1 MSSKTKSREEAGEF
15 IQDIYA
21 VISFTSAIFLLLA
34 LFTDKTG
41 IVGTY
46 LAEALA
52 WLLGWGRYLLPFSLL
67 VLGALLTSHVKR
79 EWETTLE
86 GAVLVG
92 LSILAFSHIM
102 IPLEKMFEKEA
113 LFSHGGFL
121 GFILAYPLV
130 WLVKPVGAGVI
141 IGGLFFTG
149 LVLTFRAP
157 LREIISPLLLL
168 FKSTEPPPLKEGTPL
183 ALPFEEEEVPEPTQV
198 LEETSTEEETVKISL
213 SSQSPKPKEKEE
225 LVSPLEVIRQKK
237 KIDMFFHTSPAKK
250 KKTAHEMKSAVEKT
264 LRDFGIP
271 ARIVNSIR
279 GPTVTRFEVQ
289 LERGVKVNRLLAI
302 EEDIALALA
311 SPDVRILA
319 PIPGKSA
326 IGIEVPNRHRSF
338 VYLGDIV
345 KEPEFQNFK
354 SPLGVAIGKDIT
366 GESVIIDLRDL
377 PHLLIAGATGSG
389 KSVNLN
395 AVIVS
400 ILLRALPTEAKMI
413 FIDPK
418 RIELNVFEGLP
429 HLVVPVVTNPK
440 QAAAALAWSVEEMER
455 RFDLLSQAK
464 VRNIAAYHSQIK
476 KSLPYLIIIIDEL
489 ADLMMIAPR
498 EVEDSICRL
507 AQLGRAVG
515 IHLIVAT
522 QRPSSDIITGLIKSN
537 ITSRIAFAVSSQVD
551 SRVILDTP
559 GAEKL
564 VGKGDMLFSTPRWLK
579 PRRLQGA
586 YITEAEIERV
596 VNFWREQ
603 EQPAYDMEVLETRRL
618 QTVLEDYEDELLE
631 QAAELVIKN
640 KQASVSYL
648 QRKLRLGYARAA
660 RLMDMLEEK
669 GIVGPHQGS
678 KPRKVLL
685 SWEEWENIRTWPR
698 RGEH

>member
-1 MSSKTKSREEAGEF
+1 MSNKTKSREEAGEF

-21 VISFTSAIFLLLA
+21 VVSFTTAIFLLLA

-41 IVGTY
+41 LLGNY
-46 LAEALA
+46 LALALA
-52 WLLGWGRYLLPFSLL
+52 WLLGWGRYLLPFLLL
-67 VLGALLTSHVKR
+67 VLAALLTSHIKR

-102 IPLEKMFEKEA
+102 VPLEKMFEKEA
-113 LFSHGGFL
+113 LFSHGGFF

-130 WLVKPVGAGVI
+130 WLVKPVGAEVI
-141 IGGLFFTG
+141 ISGLFLTG

-157 LREIISPLLLL
+157 LREIVFLLLWL
-168 FKSTEPPPLKEGTPL
+168 FKSTAPKLAKERTPL
-183 ALPFEEEEVPEPTQV
+183 ALPFEEEETEPTQA
-198 LEETSTEEETVKISL
+198 LEELSAEEETVKISL
-213 SSQSPKPKEKEE
+213 TFQPPKLKEKEE

-237 KIDMFFHTSPAKK
+237 KIDMFFRSSPPKK
-250 KKTAHEMKSAVEKT
+250 KKTAHEMKSALEKA
-264 LRDFGIP
+264 LHDFGLP
-271 ARIVNSIR
+271 ARIVNSVK

-326 IGIEVPNRHRSF
+326 VGIEVPNLHRSF

-345 KEPEFQNFK
+345 KESEFQNFK

-395 AVIVS
+395 SVIVS
-400 ILLRALPTEAKMI
+400 VLLRALPTEVKMI
-413 FIDPK
+413 FVDPK
-418 RIELNVFEGLP
+418 RIELNIFEGLP

-440 QAAAALAWSVEEMER
+440 QAAAALAWTVGEMER

-464 VRNIAAYHSQIK
+464 VRNITVFNSQTREP
-476 KSLPYLIIIIDEL
+476 LPYLLIVIDEL

-515 IHLIVAT
+515 IHLVVAT
-522 QRPSSDIITGLIKSN
+522 QRPSADIITGLIKSN

-551 SRVILDTP
+551 SRVIIDTP

-586 YITEAEIERV
+586 YITEAEIERI

-603 EQPAYDMEVLETRRL
+603 EQPAYDMEVLETKRL
-618 QTVLEDYEDELLE
+618 QTVLENYEDELLE

-678 KPRKVLL
+678 KPREVLL
-685 SWEEWENIRTWPR
+685 SWEEWETIKSWPKEE
-698 RGEH
+698 EH

>member
-1 MSSKTKSREEAGEF
+1 
-15 IQDIYA
+15 
-21 VISFTSAIFLLLA
+21 
-34 LFTDKTG
+34 
-41 IVGTY
+41 
-46 LAEALA
+46 
-52 WLLGWGRYLLPFSLL
+52 
-67 VLGALLTSHVKR
+67 
-79 EWETTLE
+79 
-86 GAVLVG
+86 
-92 LSILAFSHIM
+92 
-102 IPLEKMFEKEA
+102 
-113 LFSHGGFL
+113 
-121 GFILAYPLV
+121 
-130 WLVKPVGAGVI
+130 
-141 IGGLFFTG
+141 
-149 LVLTFRAP
+149 
-157 LREIISPLLLL
+157 
-168 FKSTEPPPLKEGTPL
+168 
-183 ALPFEEEEVPEPTQV
+183 
-198 LEETSTEEETVKISL
+198 
-213 SSQSPKPKEKEE
+213 
-225 LVSPLEVIRQKK
+225 
-237 KIDMFFHTSPAKK
+237 
-250 KKTAHEMKSAVEKT
+250 
-264 LRDFGIP
+264 
-271 ARIVNSIR
+271 
-279 GPTVTRFEVQ
+279 
-289 LERGVKVNRLLAI
+289 
-302 EEDIALALA
+302 
-311 SPDVRILA
+311 
-319 PIPGKSA
+319 
-326 IGIEVPNRHRSF
+326 
-338 VYLGDIV
+338 
-345 KEPEFQNFK
+345 
-354 SPLGVAIGKDIT
+354 
-366 GESVIIDLRDL
+366 
-377 PHLLIAGATGSG
+377 
-389 KSVNLN
+389 
-395 AVIVS
+395 
-400 ILLRALPTEAKMI
+400 MI